1 MKSDTF
7 SSRLQK
13 AMQKTGLKQIDI
25 SNKTGIDKTLINKY
39 INGSSEAKQDNL
51 TRLSQVLG
59 VSEPWLMGYDVP
71 IEDDSQESKDYKHY
85 DEIEKLF
92 SKAKPH
98 LSPDDEETI
107 KFIMNKT
114 IKNYEESKNKNNNG

>member
-7 SSRLQK
+7 SNRLQK

-59 VSEPWLMGYDVP
+59 VSEPWLMGYDVTT
-71 IEDDSQESKDYKHY
+71 EDNSKEIKTYKTY
-85 DEIEKLF
+85 DEIDRLY

-114 IKNYEESKNKNNNG
+114 IKNYEESKKNND

>member
-7 SSRLQK
+7 SNRLQK

-51 TRLSQVLG
+51 TRLSLVLG

-71 IEDDSQESKDYKHY
+71 IEDNSEEIKDYNTY
-85 DEIEKLF
+85 DEVERLF
-92 SKAKPH
+92 NKAKPH

-114 IKNYEESKNKNNNG
+114 IKNYEESKNNKND